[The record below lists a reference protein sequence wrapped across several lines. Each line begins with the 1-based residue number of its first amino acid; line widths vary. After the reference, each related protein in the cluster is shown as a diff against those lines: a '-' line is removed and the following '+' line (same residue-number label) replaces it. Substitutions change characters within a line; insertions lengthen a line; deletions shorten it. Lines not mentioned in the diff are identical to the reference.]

1 MKKTVCFLIVTI
13 LLLSGCGSIQ
23 TGNNEQD
30 TGNTETASPVSG
42 KKTAYILNMPSSDIF
57 ELCAD
62 QCTQTAQKLGMTCDV
77 FYSDG
82 DDEAFKKQITDC
94 AESGYDG
101 LFLSHGGEAY
111 SFNFLSDLLKEYPDL
126 KIVTFDTQFKDEN
139 GEIQTIE
146 GVTQFFQDDAGLAEE
161 LLNYTCTQLYPDKR
175 PVNILKVW
183 IPDYIAAFD
192 RREVGYKKYA
202 DEGKI
207 NTVEVIAPKDYNNA
221 EESVYNVM
229 KETLAAYS
237 EEDIDAVWAA
247 YDVYAQGCYKA
258 IKELGLKIPIVSV
271 DLSSTDIQC
280 MLEEGSSWKAC
291 ACTDFKANG
300 EQGIRILALE
310 LNGDYEDIK
319 TPATGETTNYLEMP
333 ASLITRDM
341 LKENTT
347 IENIYDVAPK
357 EYGDVQNYVTN
368 DWLKACIGY

>member
-1 MKKTVCFLIVTI
+1 MKKTICLLIMAI
-13 LLLSGCGSIQ
+13 LLLSGCGSLQ
-23 TGNNEQD
+23 TSNNEQ
-30 TGNTETASPVSG
+30 GNENAEAASPVYG
-42 KKTAYILNMPSSDIF
+42 KKAAYILNMPSSDIF

-62 QCTQTAQKLGMTCDV
+62 QCVETAQKLGMTCDV

-82 DDEAFKKQITDC
+82 DDEVFKKQITDC

-111 SFNFLSDLLKEYPDL
+111 SYRFLSDLLQKYPDL

-139 GEIQTIE
+139 GEAQTIE

-161 LLNYTCTQLYPDKR
+161 LLDYTCTQLYPDKK

-207 NTVEVIAPKDYNNA
+207 NTVAVIAPTDYNNA
-221 EESVYNVM
+221 EESMYNVM
-229 KETLAAYS
+229 KETLASYG
-237 EEDIDAVWAA
+237 EGDIDAVWAA
-247 YDVYAQGCYKA
+247 YDVYARGCYRA
-258 IKELGLKIPIVSV
+258 IKELGFNIPIVSV
-271 DLSSTDIQC
+271 DLSGADIQC
-280 MLEEGSSWKAC
+280 MLEEGSSWAAC

-310 LNGDYEDIK
+310 LSGDYGDIK
-319 TPATGETTNYLEMP
+319 DPVTDKATNYIEMP

-357 EYGDVQNYVTN
+357 QYGDIQNYVTN
-368 DWLKACIGY
+368 DWLKTYIGY